1 LAAEAGYVAGAV
13 RAGEAVVGLEAEELV
28 VAVGE

>member
-1 LAAEAGYVAGAV
+1 MVEAGYAAEEAQ
-13 RAGEAVVGLEAEELV
+13 AGEVVVGLEAEELV

>member
-1 LAAEAGYVAGAV
+1 VAGAV
-13 RAGEAVVGLEAEELV
+13 RAGEAVVALEAEELV